1 MEWKFLPEDKSGPA
15 RKSRDYRLFNERVI
29 KSAQLLEKSLSEYI
43 VREDE
48 DLNTNKL
55 LKETREIIALSDDP
69 VHTFRMLRRVRRYD
83 DLTYIHSLNVAILC
97 HEFANWMHMPEEE
110 QDILTLAGLL
120 HDVGKKGIPGKII
133 KKAGLLTDEEYEL
146 IKQHPQKGYDFLKKH
161 PLDERIMNAALMHHE
176 RCDGSGYPQGLK
188 ADEIDD
194 FAKIV
199 AIADYYDALTS
210 ARVYREPHCPFEV
223 FRMLQQE
230 RDKFDS
236 TYLAVFME
244 GVASFYIGCEV
255 VLSNQKRARMVDTNP
270 TDQSNPIVKMDGLIV
285 NLAMAPDVDVKE
297 IC

>member
-97 HEFANWMHMPEEE
+97 HEFANWIHMPEEE

-120 HDVGKKGIPGKII
+120 HDVGKMGIPGKII

-285 NLAMAPDVDVKE
+285 NLAMALDVDVKE

>member
-120 HDVGKKGIPGKII
+120 HDVGKMGIPGKII
-133 KKAGLLTDEEYEL
+133 KKAGSLTDEEYEL

-176 RCDGSGYPQGLK
+176 RCDGTGYPNGLK

-230 RDKFDS
+230 REKFDPA
-236 TYLAVFME
+236 YLSVFME

>member
-120 HDVGKKGIPGKII
+120 HDVGKMGIPGKII

-199 AIADYYDALTS
+199 AIVDYYDALTS

>member
-1 MEWKFLPEDKSGPA
+1 MEWEFLPEDKSGPA

-120 HDVGKKGIPGKII
+120 HDVGKMGIPGKII

>member
-1 MEWKFLPEDKSGPA
+1 MEWKFLPEDKSGSA

-120 HDVGKKGIPGKII
+120 HDVGKMGIPGKII

-285 NLAMAPDVDVKE
+285 NLAMAPDVNVKE

>member
-43 VREDE
+43 AREDE

-120 HDVGKKGIPGKII
+120 HDVGKMGIPGKII

>member
-120 HDVGKKGIPGKII
+120 HDVGKMGIPGKII

-188 ADEIDD
+188 ADEMDD

>member
-120 HDVGKKGIPGKII
+120 HDVGKMGIPGKII
-133 KKAGLLTDEEYEL
+133 KKAGLLTEEEYEL

-230 RDKFDS
+230 RNKFDS

>member
-1 MEWKFLPEDKSGPA
+1 MEILPEDKSGPA

-120 HDVGKKGIPGKII
+120 HDVGKMGIPGKII

>member
-120 HDVGKKGIPGKII
+120 HDVGKMGIPGKII
-133 KKAGLLTDEEYEL
+133 KKAGLLTEEEYEL

-161 PLDERIMNAALMHHE
+161 PLDERIMNAAMMHHE

>member
-120 HDVGKKGIPGKII
+120 HDVGKMGIPGKII

-146 IKQHPQKGYDFLKKH
+146 IKQHPQKGYGFLKKH

-210 ARVYREPHCPFEV
+210 ARAYREPHCPFEV

>member
-120 HDVGKKGIPGKII
+120 HDVGKMGIPGKII

-236 TYLAVFME
+236 TYLTVFME

>member
-120 HDVGKKGIPGKII
+120 HDVGKMGIPGKII

-230 RDKFDS
+230 RDKFDF

>member
-1 MEWKFLPEDKSGPA
+1 MEWKFLPEDKSGSA

-110 QDILTLAGLL
+110 QDILTLSGLL
-120 HDVGKKGIPGKII
+120 HDVGKMGIPGKII

>member
-110 QDILTLAGLL
+110 QDIPRL
-120 HDVGKKGIPGKII
+120 HF
-133 KKAGLLTDEEYEL
+133 EL
-146 IKQHPQKGYDFLKKH
+146 
-161 PLDERIMNAALMHHE
+161 
-176 RCDGSGYPQGLK
+176 
-188 ADEIDD
+188 
-194 FAKIV
+194 
-199 AIADYYDALTS
+199 
-210 ARVYREPHCPFEV
+210 
-223 FRMLQQE
+223 
-230 RDKFDS
+230 
-236 TYLAVFME
+236 
-244 GVASFYIGCEV
+244 
-255 VLSNQKRARMVDTNP
+255 
-270 TDQSNPIVKMDGLIV
+270 
-285 NLAMAPDVDVKE
+285 
-297 IC
+297 

>member
-120 HDVGKKGIPGKII
+120 HDVGKMGIPGKII

-230 RDKFDS
+230 RDKFNS

>member
-120 HDVGKKGIPGKII
+120 HDVGKMGIPGKII

-161 PLDERIMNAALMHHE
+161 PLDERIMNVALMHHE

-255 VLSNQKRARMVDTNP
+255 VLSNQKWARMVDTNP